1 MLLHNNHYR
10 FHLVPNQGPR
20 RPCLIGIA
28 SQHHPVSNASHLH
41 WRQSELPV
49 IFLAWPR
56 QGLKN
61 KSARAI
67 IPISASAKLISYEI
81 SYMLFMVICQLP
93 IMKEN
98 KNKQLFFLLSLCKN
112 NDVFF
117 AASIYFSLKFFLL
130 RSKCLIGRS
139 DNEMFFLGPLSIFIC
154 NQIQPCL
161 IKL

>member
-1 MLLHNNHYR
+1 
-10 FHLVPNQGPR
+10 
-20 RPCLIGIA
+20 
-28 SQHHPVSNASHLH
+28 
-41 WRQSELPV
+41 
-49 IFLAWPR
+49 
-56 QGLKN
+56 
-61 KSARAI
+61 
-67 IPISASAKLISYEI
+67 
-81 SYMLFMVICQLP
+81 MVICQLP

-112 NDVFF
+112 NDGFF